1 MNYIKFAELL
11 KDNLEITGF
20 GSKQAKKEF
29 DTYID
34 AMVGKVT
41 YTIEKIKKH
50 PNNTNYVKGRK

>member
-1 MNYIKFAELL
+1 MNYISFAELL

-29 DTYID
+29 DAYID

-41 YTIEKIKKH
+41 Y
-50 PNNTNYVKGRK
+50 NDFVKRKSNASALG